1 MSFESKEDKI
11 WGKGNPKIAQRNQN
25 DWWMK
30 DVGMIESS
38 FLTLWVMFFFTLI
51 HDLALESW
59 LVDQGI
65 HFNVAIA

>member
-1 MSFESKEDKI
+1 
-11 WGKGNPKIAQRNQN
+11 
-25 DWWMK
+25 MK
-30 DVGMIESS
+30 DVGMIES
-38 FLTLWVMFFFTLI
+38 FFPYAMSDVFFSVI